1 MNLCWLDPGRSPG
14 TYLKLDLGEDK
25 CTKKKTTQEHVFQKG
40 ICHQEITSLD
50 AAANVNYGK

>member
-25 CTKKKTTQEHVFQKG
+25 CTKKNMQKYIFQKG

-50 AAANVNYGK
+50 ASANVNYGK